1 MWGRGLLGL
10 MLASLPVKKRK
21 KKSSFM
27 KSYQEI
33 SKSKVFE
40 SDLVFRG
47 GGW

>member
-10 MLASLPVKKRK
+10 MPASLPVKKK
-21 KKSSFM
+21 KEKSLFM
-27 KSYQEI
+27 KSYEKI

-47 GGW
+47 GRR